1 VPTESLLTDKPAT
14 ASGLIGLMGTGE
26 GAGASDRLAAPVPAG
41 GGAPGAPGA
50 PHWQPAVLQA
60 PSQAEIDTLVRDLSA
75 QASVADSVRHLCG
88 WLGEHTGAAQLAL
101 GWWSRGHVRLAT
113 DPGGATASANGPG
126 PAGNEHDWC
135 AAMEEALDQ
144 GQTLYWPP
152 VPGEI
157 APWVTRAQGALA
169 PDARHAVLSL
179 ILPGS
184 PEPLGAL
191 TLLWPP
197 GMPVP
202 RARDLPA
209 WQALATGVAPVL
221 GWQCLAERPWHRQL
235 RQTAVQSWR
244 RLTPRLRRHPGLAGG
259 ALAAVLLALGALPM
273 PAQVG
278 GQARIEGAQQRVL
291 VASSDGF
298 IQHVHAQP
306 GDHVKAGQV
315 LADLAEQDL
324 KLERDKWA
332 SQIAQQDNS
341 YAAAMTRADRAEA
354 ALALSRLEEAQA
366 QLALVDEQLQRTQLK
381 APFDGVLIQ
390 GDLSQSIGAPVKQG
404 DTLMTVASTQ
414 RWRVIVEVDEA
425 DIARVR
431 PGQAGQMALSALPWD
446 TLPLRVR
453 RITPLAQAK
462 DGRNLF
468 EVEADFTAAV
478 PAEVRPGLMGQAKL
492 RVGSQPLLWT
502 WLRPVADKLRLGL
515 WSWWG

>member
-1 VPTESLLTDKPAT
+1 MSLYALKNAVPTDSLLTDPPAVT
-14 ASGLIGLMGTGE
+14 IGPVAE
-26 GAGASDRLAAPVPAG
+26 GADVAG
-41 GGAPGAPGA
+41 PQPPNAHA
-50 PHWQPAVLQA
+50 WQPAALQP
-60 PSQAEIDTLVRDLSA
+60 PSQAMVDALVRALSA
-75 QASVADSVRHLCG
+75 QADTESSVRHLCG
-88 WLGEHTGAAQLAL
+88 WLAERTGASQVAL
-101 GWWSRGHVRLAT
+101 GWWAHGHVQLACE
-113 DPGGATASANGPG
+113 P
-126 PAGNEHDWC
+126 PAGFACSESDWC

-144 GQTLYWPP
+144 GQTLRWPP
-152 VPGEI
+152 APGQI
-157 APWVTRAQGALA
+157 APWVSRAQGSLA
-169 PDARHAVLSL
+169 PDARHTVMSL

-184 PEPLGAL
+184 GEPLGAL
-191 TLLWPP
+191 TLVWPP

-202 RARDLPA
+202 LESELPA
-209 WQALATGVAPVL
+209 WQALASSVAPVL
-221 GWQCLAERPWHRQL
+221 AWQRLAERPWHRQL
-235 RQTAVQSWR
+235 RQAAAQAWR
-244 RLTPRLRRHPGLAGG
+244 RLTPGLRRHPAIAGAGLA
-259 ALAAVLLALGALPM
+259 ALVLVLGVLPM

-306 GDHVKAGQV
+306 GDKVKAGQV

-354 ALALSRLEEAQA
+354 ALAMSRLEEAQA

-381 APFDGVLIQ
+381 APFDGVVIQ

-431 PGQAGQMALSALPWD
+431 AGQSGQMALSALPWD

-468 EVEADFTAAV
+468 EVEAEFTTPV

-502 WLRPVADKLRLGL
+502 WLRPLADKLRLTL
-515 WSWWG
+515 WSWWGG

>member
-1 VPTESLLTDKPAT
+1 MPTDSLLSEPPTLALGPVPQA
-14 ASGLIGLMGTGE
+14 E
-26 GAGASDRLAAPVPAG
+26 AAPTAALRP
-41 GGAPGAPGA
+41 PGEAMVDA
-50 PHWQPAVLQA
+50 
-60 PSQAEIDTLVRDLSA
+60 LVRLLSA
-75 QASVADSVRHLCG
+75 QASVDDSVRQLLE
-88 WLGEHTGAAQLAL
+88 WLAIHTGAGQSAL
-101 GWWSRGHVRLAT
+101 GWWARGHVGLAAEPT
-113 DPGGATASANGPG
+113 PG
-126 PAGNEHDWC
+126 PAGADGDWC

-144 GQTLYWPP
+144 GQALLWPP
-152 VPGEI
+152 ATDEI
-157 APWVTRAQGALA
+157 AQWVSRAQGALA
-169 PDARHAVLSL
+169 PDARHTVMSL
-179 ILPGS
+179 ILPGT

-191 TLLWPP
+191 TLVWPP
-197 GMPVP
+197 GMPAP
-202 RARDLPA
+202 QAADLPA
-209 WQALATGVAPVL
+209 WQALATSVAPVL
-221 GWQCLAERPWHRQL
+221 AWQRLAERPWHRQL
-235 RQTAVQSWR
+235 RQAMAQAWR
-244 RLTPRLRRHPGLAGG
+244 RFTPRLQRHPAVASG
-259 ALAAVLLALGALPM
+259 ALIALFFALGVLPM
-273 PAQVG
+273 PAHVG

-306 GDHVKAGQV
+306 GDKVKAGQV

-354 ALALSRLEEAQA
+354 ALAMSRLEEAQA
-366 QLALVDEQLQRTQLK
+366 QLALVDEQLQRTQIK

-414 RWRVIVEVDEA
+414 RWRVIVEVEEA

-431 PGQAGQMALSALPWD
+431 AGQSGQMALSALPWD

-468 EVEADFTAAV
+468 EVEAEFTAAV
-478 PAEVRPGLMGQAKL
+478 PPEVRPGLMGQAKL